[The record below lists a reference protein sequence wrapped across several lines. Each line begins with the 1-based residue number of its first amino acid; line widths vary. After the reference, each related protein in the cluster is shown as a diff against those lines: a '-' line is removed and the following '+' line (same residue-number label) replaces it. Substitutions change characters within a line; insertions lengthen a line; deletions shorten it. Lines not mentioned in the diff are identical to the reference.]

1 MKKKTSNTPSLK
13 LNLLF
18 NLEKKLHKRR
28 PEQCLF
34 IAVVLQALLDASKP
48 ELKDEEYEIT
58 YERERAR
65 AWFFASVGVTCS
77 DFLTVC
83 DHAGAD
89 SSDTRVFARQLL
101 KSHQKTRVRR
111 KINLILRKDLPLKMW

>member
-1 MKKKTSNTPSLK
+1 MKKKTCNKPSLK

-83 DHAGAD
+83 DHAGVD

-101 KSHQKTRVRR
+101 KSHQKSRVRR
-111 KINLILRKDLPLKMW
+111 KINLILRKDLPLKM